1 MQGKYGIT
9 GEFFI
14 DPSTNLTTT
23 YALSGN
29 PVTGTGWLDGI
40 NLQAGDRRLGF
51 STGPFQMSPGDI
63 QTIVIAEIVAGAT
76 PGVDHIAA
84 ISLLKYY
91 GDIAQNF
98 YDSNFPVSVSQND
111 ENLTPTEF
119 SLSQNYPN
127 PFNPNTSIKYAISS
141 TQFVTLKVYDL
152 LGREVAILV
161 NEEKPAGVYNVQ
173 FTINNVQLSSGIYF
187 YKLQVGDF
195 IETKKMILLK

>member
-1 MQGKYGIT
+1 MTAFYYFAGGDPNFGDPQHGFSTGATQFYNFMQGKYGIT

-14 DPSTNLTTT
+14 DPSTNLTTS

-51 STGPFQMSPGDI
+51 STGPFQMAPLDT

-119 SLSQNYPN
+119 
-127 PFNPNTSIKYAISS
+127 
-141 TQFVTLKVYDL
+141 
-152 LGREVAILV
+152 
-161 NEEKPAGVYNVQ
+161 
-173 FTINNVQLSSGIYF
+173 
-187 YKLQVGDF
+187 
-195 IETKKMILLK
+195 